1 MLAVKVVEEMRERG
15 ADPDIWKIEG
25 LDTAEDCEKVAAAI
39 KAGALGGKILGAGGG
54 GFVLFY
60 VKPEHQS
67 KVKKVLNKLTYV
79 PFNFENSGS
88 KVVLFQPA
96 GL

>member
-39 KAGALGGKILGAGGG
+39 KA
-54 GFVLFY
+54 
-60 VKPEHQS
+60 
-67 KVKKVLNKLTYV
+67 
-79 PFNFENSGS
+79 
-88 KVVLFQPA
+88 
-96 GL
+96 